1 MGSKA
6 TADRRTMAR
15 FMQVLK
21 KYNLIFVDS
30 FTTRKSVAYRMAVS
44 QNVPALKL
52 TTYLDNRESSLGLAQ
67 KLEEVVKNLPKEKNA
82 VVIGHARAETA
93 RLLPAE
99 MARWAFR
106 GVRFVR
112 LRQLLNQ

>member
-1 MGSKA
+1 MV
-6 TADRRTMAR
+6 RL
-15 FMQVLK
+15 MQVLK
-21 KYNLIFVDS
+21 KYNLIFIDS
-30 FTTRKSVAYRMAVS
+30 FTTRKSVAYRTALR

-52 TTYLDNRESSLGLAQ
+52 TTYLDNPRSSAGLSQ
-67 KLEEVVKNLPKEKNA
+67 KLEGVVRSLTGSGGA

-112 LRQLLNQ
+112 LSELLNP